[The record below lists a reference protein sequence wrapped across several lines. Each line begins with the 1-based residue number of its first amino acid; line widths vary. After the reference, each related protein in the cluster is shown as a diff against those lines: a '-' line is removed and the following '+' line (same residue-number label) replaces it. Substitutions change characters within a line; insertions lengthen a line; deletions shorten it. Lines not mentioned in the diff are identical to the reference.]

1 MYIVYSLF
9 NKFMYFDIRESV
21 ENFLFLFVKI
31 INVIFEFFFLEY
43 VMFEI

>member
-9 NKFMYFDIRESV
+9 NKFMQFDIRESV
-21 ENFLFLFVKI
+21 ENFLFLFVNI
-31 INVIFEFFFLEY
+31 LNVIFEFFFLEY